1 MRLMTAHKIL
11 IGTGCVF
18 FLFFA
23 LVQWMGMA
31 EGRGSPIAAT
41 LGLLAS
47 LALVLYFRTLK
58 GK

>member
-11 IGTGCVF
+11 IATGCGF

-23 LVQWMGMA
+23 LVQWMGFS
-31 EGRGSPIAAT
+31 EGRGSPVSVA

-47 LALVLYFRTLK
+47 LALGVYLKTLK

>member
-1 MRLMTAHKIL
+1 MTAHKIL
-11 IGTGCVF
+11 IATGCGF

-23 LVQWMGMA
+23 LVQWMGFS
-31 EGRGSPIAAT
+31 EGRGSPVSVA

-47 LALVLYFRTLK
+47 LALGVYLRTLK